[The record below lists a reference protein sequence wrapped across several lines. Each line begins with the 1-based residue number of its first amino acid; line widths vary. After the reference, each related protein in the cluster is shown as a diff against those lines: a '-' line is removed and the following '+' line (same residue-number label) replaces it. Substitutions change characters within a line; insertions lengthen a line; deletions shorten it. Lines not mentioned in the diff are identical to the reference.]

1 MMFNNAIKT
10 LILLL
15 IALQVSSQ
23 EIISR
28 DTLPEFL
35 TFPKQDLKYECLIY
49 QMDQNGELKI
59 ESKLYNMN
67 MVKLEQTFYIK
78 YITSD
83 ITNSIV
89 STTEYFKLEENIW
102 RKVEFVDRKPI
113 AQNLRII
120 NEVVARDTIS
130 IFDYDTYAEK
140 MRVFDFLKTENIE

>member
-1 MMFNNAIKT
+1 MIFNNAIKI

-67 MVKLEQTFYIK
+67 MVKLKQTFYIK

-89 STTEYFKLEENIW
+89 STTEYFKLEEDIW

-113 AQNLRII
+113 AQNFRISS
-120 NEVVARDTIS
+120 EVVARDTIS

-140 MRVFDFLKTENIE
+140 MRVFDFLKTENFE